1 MLKKLVGGALCA
13 VAVVG
18 LGSSAFAGEITG
30 SGKGGPAGD
39 GVPGGIGTARSACVY
54 SGLEDG
60 AATPGVVQ
68 NWGHVEDDPFFA
80 EILDSKGA
88 SWVLVRIPVGPGG
101 SLVTV
106 EIGCNPHTGA
116 GEG

>member
-1 MLKKLVGGALCA
+1 M
-13 VAVVG
+13 
-18 LGSSAFAGEITG
+18 GSSAFAGEITG
-30 SGKGGPAGD
+30 SGKGGPNGD
-39 GVPGGIGTARSACVY
+39 GIPAATQGHAQSACAF

-60 AATPGVVQ
+60 AATPGIVQ
-68 NWGHVEDDPFFA
+68 NWGHVADDPFFA

-106 EIGCNPHTGA
+106 EIGCNPHTG